1 MPPKKRSACNPRKP
15 RLLFLETPQDGA
27 VHEYGAAPTKAE
39 KPKYVPTKSLDH
51 NSSTSWV
58 SPQFDQGLQLH
69 FPPRQRCRHVSNSS
83 STAAHSRAGD
93 VNQSQIRARGRK
105 PSVCR
110 FPPLPFST
118 AEVLE
123 TPSFGSTRRRKE
135 HNVPPA
141 VPTSLP
147 RPEGHTCSRIPSPPD
162 IRTPETSPNQNPLLS
177 LCAAEMQTPL
187 IRRRGGALDTPPAAG
202 PGQILAEDTPEQEYG
217 VRLTWRRRQGL
228 MTFLKSR
235 GRLKSSQILVKP

>member
-39 KPKYVPTKSLDH
+39 KPKYVPSRPPDH

-58 SPQFDQGLQLH
+58 SPQFDQGSQLH
-69 FPPRQRCRHVSNSS
+69 FPRRRRRHVSNSS
-83 STAAHSRAGD
+83 SSAAHSRAGD
-93 VNQSQIRARGRK
+93 VNQSRLRAAGRK

-118 AEVLE
+118 AEILE
-123 TPSFGSTRRRKE
+123 TPPVGSTRRRTE
-135 HNVPPA
+135 HNVPTA

-147 RPEGHTCSRIPSPPD
+147 GPEGHNCSRIPSPPD
-162 IRTPETSPNQNPLLS
+162 IRTPETSPNRNSLLS
-177 LCAAEMQTPL
+177 TCAAETPL
-187 IRRRGGALDTPPAAG
+187 IRRRAGAPDTPPAAG
-202 PGQILAEDTPEQEYG
+202 PGQILAEDTPEHEYG
-217 VRLTWRRRQGL
+217 LRLTWRRRQGL

>member
-27 VHEYGAAPTKAE
+27 VHEFPRSSIRDHSCTFLVAAAAMSPTAAAP
-39 KPKYVPTKSLDH
+39 PH
-51 NSSTSWV
+51 
-58 SPQFDQGLQLH
+58 
-69 FPPRQRCRHVSNSS
+69 
-83 STAAHSRAGD
+83 TAAPGD
-93 VNQSQIRARGRK
+93 VNQSRLRAAGRK

-118 AEVLE
+118 AEILE
-123 TPSFGSTRRRKE
+123 TPPVGSTRRRTE
-135 HNVPPA
+135 HNVPTA

-147 RPEGHTCSRIPSPPD
+147 GPEGHNCSRIPSPPD
-162 IRTPETSPNQNPLLS
+162 IRTQRRALIETPCFPPAQQRL
-177 LCAAEMQTPL
+177 PL
-187 IRRRGGALDTPPAAG
+187 IRRRAGAPDTPPAAG
-202 PGQILAEDTPEQEYG
+202 PGQILAEDTPEHEYG
-217 VRLTWRRRQGL
+217 LRLTWRRRQGL